1 LRIALLVILLLAT
14 RVARAE
20 PPAVA
25 VDFSPKVQP
34 LLVKYCHAC
43 HGPDKEEGGV
53 GLADIKDAASALRQ
67 RVLWKRAA
75 KAIGTGDMPPADT
88 KVQPTDA
95 EKKLLTT
102 WMKSAADFV
111 DLDPASRD
119 PGPALVRRLT
129 RREYDNT
136 IRDLLGVSFDS
147 AAEAGLPDED
157 VVEGF
162 DNNASSLVTS
172 TTQLEKYLA
181 AADKALD
188 KVFAT
193 TPAKPT
199 ARDAKGSA
207 KAPPGGVANPLERL
221 LIAKPSATLQPRDAA
236 TQVLSNFVRRAY
248 RRPAKP
254 AELARLLP
262 LFDRAL
268 AEGKPFDQSI
278 RAALKPVLVS
288 PHFLYRPETSRPV
301 SAKGL
306 GALVTDHELATR
318 LSYFLWNTM
327 PDDALLAAADAGQLS
342 TPDGYAQQLARMLAD
357 PKARSLTDSFAAQW
371 LHLNKIAFARPST
384 ENFPTFT
391 GKLRQAMADEIATFF
406 DHLRTA
412 DRPIFDLLDADY
424 TFANADLAKHY
435 GIAGVSGPTAQRVAL
450 KSEHHRGGLLGMAGV
465 LALTSHTHRTSPTQR
480 GKFVLEVIF
489 GTPPP
494 PPPANVGQI
503 NENKKKGKSGK
514 EEVASFRDLL
524 AQHASQKSCAG
535 CHAKIDPLGFAM
547 DNYDAIGA
555 WRTGT
560 KDQPLDTTGVLP
572 GGEKINGIDELKQ
585 VILSRK
591 DEFARNL
598 AEQLLSY
605 ALGRKLDYY
614 DEPTLREIE
623 AAMKKSEYKFPALV
637 KAVAE
642 SYPFRNRRV
651 EATKAAP

>member
-1 LRIALLVILLLAT
+1 MRIALPLILLLAT
-14 RVARAE
+14 PLVLAE

-53 GLADIKDAASALRQ
+53 GLSDIRDAASALRQ

-75 KAIGTGDMPPADT
+75 KAISTGDMPPADA
-88 KVQPTDA
+88 KVKPTDA

-102 WMKSAADFV
+102 WMKAAADFV

-136 IRDLLGVSFDS
+136 IRDLLGVPFDS
-147 AAEAGLPDED
+147 GAEAGLPDED

-193 TPAKPT
+193 TPAKPVGL
-199 ARDAKGSA
+199 DAKGSA
-207 KAPPGGVANPLERL
+207 KAPPGVVGNPLDKL

-236 TQVLSNFVRRAY
+236 TQVLTTFVRRAY
-248 RRPAKP
+248 RRPARS
-254 AELARLLP
+254 AEVARLLP
-262 LFDRAL
+262 LFDRAM
-268 AEGKPFDQSI
+268 AEGKTFDQSI

-288 PHFLYRPETSRPV
+288 PHFLYRPETSRPA

-306 GALVTDHELATR
+306 GAPVTDHELATR
-318 LSYFLWNTM
+318 LSYFLLNTM
-327 PDDALLAAADAGQLS
+327 PDDALLAAADAGELS
-342 TPDGYAQQLARMLAD
+342 KPAGYAQQLARMLAD

-371 LHLNKIAFARPST
+371 LHVGKIAFARPST

-435 GIAGVSGPTAQRVAL
+435 GIAGVSPPTPQRIAI
-450 KSEHHRGGLLGMAGV
+450 KPEHHGGGLLGMAGV
-465 LALTSHTHRTSPTQR
+465 L
-480 GKFVLEVIF
+480 
-489 GTPPP
+489 
-494 PPPANVGQI
+494 
-503 NENKKKGKSGK
+503 
-514 EEVASFRDLL
+514 
-524 AQHASQKSCAG
+524 
-535 CHAKIDPLGFAM
+535 
-547 DNYDAIGA
+547 
-555 WRTGT
+555 
-560 KDQPLDTTGVLP
+560 
-572 GGEKINGIDELKQ
+572 
-585 VILSRK
+585 
-591 DEFARNL
+591 
-598 AEQLLSY
+598 
-605 ALGRKLDYY
+605 
-614 DEPTLREIE
+614 
-623 AAMKKSEYKFPALV
+623 
-637 KAVAE
+637 
-642 SYPFRNRRV
+642 
-651 EATKAAP
+651 